1 MPFLGK
7 EPAFDLASTS
17 DLGDNVVTEAKLK
30 DALVGDFT
38 EVTATASD
46 SIILGDATDSGNTK
60 RDTIQGVLDLVSAG
74 FTQPATQTATS
85 GASKVFGSIPSGTKM
100 IVISY
105 FNISSNNAGDTGALR
120 LVLGDGGG
128 LESSG
133 YISMRAQLRSSANV
147 IFDDTA
153 NFELSDHLD
162 VTSSF
167 RGSCICTLQDAST
180 FRWIAQWQTMD
191 TSNAATVNVGC
202 GSKALSAELTQVA
215 LQTSD
220 AFDDSAGSISIMYM

>member
-1 MPFLGK
+1 MSLTKLPLSMMSDGTDGNIISFDASGNPVAVATGSSGQLLTSAGAGSQ
-7 EPAFDLASTS
+7 PAFGT
-17 DLGDNVVTEAKLK
+17 VT
-30 DALVGDFT
+30 T
-38 EVTATASD
+38 
-46 SIILGDATDSGNTK
+46 
-60 RDTIQGVLDLVSAG
+60 G
-74 FTQPATQTATS
+74 FTQPDTQAATS

-100 IVISY
+100 IVINY
-105 FNISSNNAGDTGALR
+105 FDISSNNAGTTGALR

-162 VTSSF
+162 VSSSF
-167 RGSCICTLQDAST
+167 RGSCICTLQDAAT

-191 TSNAATVNVGC
+191 TSNTATVNVGC
-202 GSKALSAELTQVA
+202 GSKALSAELTQIA

-220 AFDDSAGSISIMYM
+220 AFDDSDGSISIMFQ